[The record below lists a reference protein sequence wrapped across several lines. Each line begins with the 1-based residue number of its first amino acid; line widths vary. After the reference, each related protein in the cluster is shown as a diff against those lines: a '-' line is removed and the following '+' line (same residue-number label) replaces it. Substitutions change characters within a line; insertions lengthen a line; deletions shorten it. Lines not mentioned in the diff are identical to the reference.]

1 MNDLLYSEW
10 LVLKNLQD
18 KTMTLQELH
27 QSTTLD
33 KGLLIQVLSSLIKMN
48 RVHAARGIF
57 RARVKVSEDN
67 RQDHWG
73 QTLVQMI
80 NESYR
85 ASIKDLIP
93 TTA

>member
-18 KTMTLQELH
+18 KTMTLAELH
-27 QSTTLD
+27 AATGLD
-33 KGLLIQVLSSLIKMN
+33 KGLLSGVLCNLIKMN

-57 RARVKVSEDN
+57 RARVKVGENN
-67 RQDHWG
+67 REERWG
-73 QTLVQMI
+73 HSLVQMI

-85 ASIKDLIP
+85 ASIKDSIP
-93 TTA
+93 TSA